1 MANITI
7 NGANYNDVPRL
18 DVPSQSGDVS
28 SFYEVSGT
36 LSVEENGLFDVKNK
50 EKVDV
55 NVAGSAGG
63 LSLDEV
69 ISGSCFDEKDIIFRG
84 TGIDRAYS
92 LACTNIKSFTA
103 PQCQYL
109 AEHAFYSSYLTSFT
123 ASEVT
128 NVGLNAFEKCK
139 YLSTVDMPK
148 CETLGA
154 SAFTES
160 GIVKADFPKVTT
172 LNDAAFMSCNN
183 LISASFP
190 KVTYLPSNCFRS
202 CENLEK
208 ISIPS
213 CNSINVCTLAYIN
226 KLKEVCC
233 PASYVDGFAFDSDP
247 ELEKVDFTQTSNDG
261 SMSIGY
267 AAFSS
272 CNKLKILALRSEKV
286 WTLNDS
292 SCFQGTLIESGT
304 GFIYVPKSHIEEYK
318 TATNWTV
325 YADQFRALED
335 YTVDGTITGELDS
348 TKI

>member
-1 MANITI
+1 MANIRI
-7 NGANYNDVPRL
+7 NGANYNDVPRV

-36 LSVEENGLFDVKNK
+36 LSVTENGLFDVKDK

-63 LSLDEV
+63 VNVDDV
-69 ISGSCFDEKDIIFRG
+69 ISGAYFVDKDITFRG
-84 TGIDRAYS
+84 TSISRDYA
-92 LACTNIKSFTA
+92 LAGTSINSFTA
-103 PQCQYL
+103 PQCRYL
-109 AEHAFYSSYLTSFT
+109 TNYCFYSSYLTSFT
-123 ASEVT
+123 APEVFD
-128 NVGLNAFEKCK
+128 VGLHAFEKCSN
-139 YLSTVDMPK
+139 LVSVDIPK
-148 CETLGA
+148 CETLRDL
-154 SAFTES
+154 AFYNS
-160 GIVKADFPKVTT
+160 GIVKADFPEVTT
-172 LNDAAFMSCNN
+172 LGDSVFQSCHN

-190 KVTYLPSNCFRS
+190 KATNLPTNCFTS

-213 CNSINVCTLAYIN
+213 CHFIGGSAFSNIN
-226 KLKEVCC
+226 KLKEVSC
-233 PASYVDGFAFDSDP
+233 PASYVDGFAFYSDI
-247 ELEKVDFTQTSNDG
+247 ELEKVDFNPTNNDG
-261 SMSIGY
+261 SMLIGY
-267 AAFSS
+267 AAFGS
-272 CNKLKILALRSEKV
+272 CNKLKILALRSENV
-286 WTLNDS
+286 WSLSDS

-318 TATNWTV
+318 TATNWTL